1 MHDPNDRWDEES
13 YVDDGGTGLLWQTGR
28 NIGLLLVGC
37 LLLVGGLTRVG
48 DPGEMDPQPAVQ
60 ESRVTGPSALDVAR
74 TTAAGD
80 EILIRTAQNGHF
92 MVNAEIDGVDIP
104 FLVDTGASQVI
115 LTAEDAERL
124 GFRPDSLAY
133 NARFQTANG
142 EILGA
147 PVVLRDLRIGDLEVE
162 DVRAS
167 VIRAPMSTSLLGM
180 SFLNR
185 LESYEVRDEGLVL
198 HW

>member
-1 MHDPNDRWDEES
+1 MQE
-13 YVDDGGTGLLWQTGR
+13 GR
-28 NIGLLLVGC
+28 VA
-37 LLLVGGLTRVG
+37 
-48 DPGEMDPQPAVQ
+48 E
-60 ESRVTGPSALDVAR
+60 PSAAQAAR
-74 TTAAGD
+74 STAAGD
-80 EILIRTAQNGHF
+80 EILIRVARNGHF
-92 MVNAEIDGVDIP
+92 LVNAEIEGVDIV

-124 GFRPDSLAY
+124 GYRPDSLEY
-133 NARFQTANG
+133 SRRFQTANG

-147 PVVLRDLRIGDLEVE
+147 PVVLRDLRIGDLELE

-180 SFLNR
+180 SFLRR

-198 HW
+198 RW